1 MKSGKLLD
9 AIGMVGDDLIDEA
22 RAPQKKVIQ
31 WKHWTAIAAC
41 LALLITVLSIIKPF
55 QPGQPD
61 IIGPDS
67 LHSNPITIPFT
78 SPRICFLTSSL
89 IAPGALPYSPIR

>member
-41 LALLITVLSIIKPF
+41 LAVLIGILAIAKVIEFVFNKFPLYAYWA
-55 QPGQPD
+55 
-61 IIGPDS
+61 IIGLIVASPFAIVLGS
-67 LHSNPITIPFT
+67 L
-78 SPRICFLTSSL
+78 
-89 IAPGALPYSPIR
+89 